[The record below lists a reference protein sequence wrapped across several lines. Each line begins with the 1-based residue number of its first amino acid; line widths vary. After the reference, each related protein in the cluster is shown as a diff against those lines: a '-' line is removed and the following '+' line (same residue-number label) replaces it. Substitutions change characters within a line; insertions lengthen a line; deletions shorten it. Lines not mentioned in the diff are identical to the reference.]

1 MSRLYFRDES
11 PEGASSLAKVAL
23 VVAAGAV
30 IGTRARMGGTLV
42 LAGLASWWLSR
53 QQKRCASEAELTAAG
68 LGLAVQDLPAP
79 AQAQPLEAA
88 LPVSEVC
95 VPTAPFVVGDMPAKD
110 EAGGAFEAAAPP
122 ESSLAKP
129 CLEDLRSSLQP
140 PASLFQ
146 PLSEPPVSGPL
157 ESAPVFVEVAE
168 QPPQP
173 ASHSEPAILP
183 DSITIPVTPDPPSE
197 LLTGSALLPELSPP
211 ASLLSSGPVPNPR
224 QPVIV
229 PKAGMPPSPQATAA
243 ASNVNPAAEAP
254 PPAPES
260 STPPVPRKNFIEWL
274 REGRGIE

>member
-1 MSRLYFRDES
+1 MSRLYFRDE
-11 PEGASSLAKVAL
+11 PEAGASSLAKVAL
-23 VVAAGAV
+23 AVAAGAV

-53 QQKRCASEAELTAAG
+53 QRKRCESEAGLTAAG
-68 LGLAVQDLPAP
+68 LAEQDLPAP

-95 VPTAPFVVGDMPAKD
+95 VPTAPFVVGDIPAND
-110 EAGGAFEAAAPP
+110 EAGGASETALPSAPP
-122 ESSLAKP
+122 EASLAKP

-197 LLTGSALLPELSPP
+197 LLTGSAFLPELSPP

-229 PKAGMPPSPQATAA
+229 PKAGMPQPPPAA
-243 ASNVNPAAEAP
+243 ASGANPAAEAL